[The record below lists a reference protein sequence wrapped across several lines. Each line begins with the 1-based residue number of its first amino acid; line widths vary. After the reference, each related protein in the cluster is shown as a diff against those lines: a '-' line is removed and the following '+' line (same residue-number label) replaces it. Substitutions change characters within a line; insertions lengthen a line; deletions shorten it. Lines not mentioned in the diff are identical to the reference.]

1 MIHVEYGFTRTLNNV
16 SFEEARERII
26 AALKEEGFGVLTEID
41 VKKTLREKLDKDFRK
56 YAILGACNP
65 PIAFEALSA
74 DPGVGLLLP
83 CNIVVTEDD
92 GGNAVISVADP
103 QAMVRIME
111 DPTPL
116 VPMMAEARNRLQR
129 ALETA

>member
-16 SFEEARERII
+16 SCEEAKQRITD
-26 AALKEEGFGVLTEID
+26 ALGEEGFGVLTEID
-41 VKKTLREKLDKDFRK
+41 VKQTLQQKLGKDFRK
-56 YAILGACNP
+56 YVILGACSP
-65 PIAFEALSA
+65 PIAYQALSA

-83 CNIVVTEDD
+83 CNVVVMEDD
-92 GGNAVISVADP
+92 AGNAVISMADP

-116 VPMMAEARNRLQR
+116 LPMMAEARNRLQR
-129 ALETA
+129 ALQAA

>member
-16 SFEEARERII
+16 SFEEAKERIT

-41 VKKTLREKLDKDFRK
+41 VRKTLREKLDKDFRK

-92 GGNAVISVADP
+92 SGNAVISVADP